1 MTDKFDQFTDSPNA
15 PSRSVLAVT
24 PHDANAL
31 PQLPKALYIGT
42 GGDVTLRCVD
52 DAVDVTFRNVP
63 SGALIRARARHVR
76 ATGTTA
82 ADILAH
88 C

>member
-1 MTDKFDQFTDSPNA
+1 MTDKFDQFADSPSA
-15 PSRSVLAVT
+15 PSRSVFTVA
-24 PHDANAL
+24 PHDADPL
-31 PQLPKALYIGT
+31 PQLPKALYVGT
-42 GGDVTLRCVD
+42 GGDVTLRCAD

-63 SGALIRARARHVR
+63 SGSLIRARARFVR

>member
-1 MTDKFDQFTDSPNA
+1 MADAYQTHADSPNS
-15 PSRSVLAVT
+15 PSRSVLAVV
-24 PHDANAL
+24 PHDANPL
-31 PQLPKALYIGT
+31 PSIPKALYVGT
-42 GGDVTLRCVD
+42 GGNVTLRCVD

-63 SGALIRARARHVR
+63 AGGLIRARARYVR

-88 C
+88 L

>member
-1 MTDKFDQFTDSPNA
+1 MTDNLNSYADAPNS
-15 PSRSVLAVT
+15 PSRAMRTVV
-24 PHDANAL
+24 PHDADPL
-31 PQLPKALYIGT
+31 PLLPKALYVGT

-52 DAVDVTFRNVP
+52 DEADVVFRNVP
-63 SGALIRARARHVR
+63 SGSLIRARARFVR

-82 ADILAH
+82 LDILAH

>member
-1 MTDKFDQFTDSPNA
+1 MADPFLTTADSLSA
-15 PSRSVLAVT
+15 PSRSVYAVT

-31 PQLPKALYIGT
+31 PRLPKALYVGT
-42 GGDVTLRCVD
+42 GGDVTLRCAD
-52 DAVDVTFRNVP
+52 DSEDVIFRNVP
-63 SGALIRARARHVR
+63 SGGIIRARAAYVR

-82 ADILAH
+82 SSILAH

>member
-1 MTDKFDQFTDSPNA
+1 MTDSFDQYTDAPNS
-15 PSRSVLAVT
+15 PSRAMRSVVPNDAV
-24 PHDANAL
+24 PL
-31 PQLPKALYIGT
+31 PLLPKALYVGT
-42 GGDVTLRCVD
+42 GGDVALRCVD
-52 DAVDVTFRNVP
+52 DDTDVVFRNVP
-63 SGALIRARARHVR
+63 SGALIRARALFVR

>member
-1 MTDKFDQFTDSPNA
+1 MTDRFSTLNDAVNA
-15 PSRSVLAVT
+15 PSRSVLTVT
-24 PHDANAL
+24 PNDSAAL
-31 PQLPKALYIGT
+31 PVVPKALYVGT

-52 DAVDVTFRNVP
+52 DSADVTFRNVP
-63 SGALIRARARHVR
+63 SGGLIRARATHVR

-82 ADILAH
+82 ANILAQ

>member
-1 MTDKFDQFTDSPNA
+1 MADDFQGMADSVAA
-15 PSRSVLAVT
+15 PSRAVYAVVA
-24 PHDANAL
+24 HDSNPL
-31 PQLPKALYIGT
+31 PRLPKALYVGT
-42 GGDVTLRCVD
+42 GGDVVLRCVD
-52 DAVDVTFRNVP
+52 DAADVIFRNVP
-63 SGALIRARARHVR
+63 SGGLIRARAAYVR

>member
-1 MTDKFDQFTDSPNA
+1 MTDRFSNVFDDVSA
-15 PSRSVLAVT
+15 PSRSVRSVT
-24 PHDANAL
+24 PHDSNAL
-31 PQLPKALYIGT
+31 PVLPKALYVGT
-42 GGDVTLRCVD
+42 AGDVTLRCID
-52 DAVDVTFRNVP
+52 DSSDVIFRNVP
-63 SGALIRARARHVR
+63 AGSVICARASHVR